1 MPHTCTFSCEY
12 MYTTIELVLT
22 QVRVVVVQEQV
33 LVLVLV
39 LAYQVYQTTSPVCW
53 ACQHQVVRQVV
64 PRVLVRR
71 HREPLFPRFFHL
83 PFQNARI

>member
-39 LAYQVYQTTSPVCW
+39 LAYQVYQTTSPVYL
-53 ACQHQVVRQVV
+53 ACQHQVRQVV
-64 PRVLVRR
+64 RRVLVRR